1 MKYLNCYQELMGCSC
16 EDDVFKCIIDNLKPS
31 NNLWSYFVNWDKI
44 YSNVK
49 DIEISLNILNYLIG
63 KENFDEEFKTLVKAQ
78 SQVVKILPSLIVS
91 REKKFNILIDYE
103 HKKLIYEKYDF
114 SIKEPSDN
122 DINKYLHFV
131 KESGLKD
138 LICSGKVK
146 SLVDYMI
153 GVEAG
158 LDSNG
163 RKLRSG
169 LSMGL
174 IVECFIKDLCAKK
187 GYRYISEANAHKIK
201 KEFGYEIPTHKYSS
215 KRYNYVIDTGKE
227 PVLMEVNY
235 YNCGGSKL
243 FETAKAYREVETFL
257 NKKYK
262 FIWITDGQ
270 GWREAH
276 NALRDTLAHN
286 DYLLT
291 LSMLEKG
298 ILEKCV

>member
-103 HKKLIYEKYDF
+103 HKKLIYEEYDF

>member
-1 MKYLNCYQELMGCSC
+1 MKFLNCYKELLGCSC
-16 EDDVFKCIIDNLKPS
+16 EDDVFQCMLDNLKPS
-31 NNLWSYFVNWDKI
+31 NNLWSYFVNWEKI

-49 DIEISLNILNYLIG
+49 NIEINLNLLNYLIG
-63 KENFDEEFKTLVKAQ
+63 KENFDEEFKALIKEQ
-78 SQVVKILPSLIVS
+78 SQVVKILPALVVS

-103 HKKLIYEKYDF
+103 HKKLVYEEYDF
-114 SIKEPSDN
+114 SIKNPTEN

-131 KESGLKD
+131 KESGLRD
-138 LICSGKVK
+138 LICSGKIK
-146 SLVDYMI
+146 FLVDYMI

-163 RKLRSG
+163 RKSRSG
-169 LSMGL
+169 ASMGL
-174 IVECFIKDLCAKK
+174 IVECFIKDLCLKK
-187 GYRYISEANAHKIK
+187 GYRYISEANAQKIK
-201 KEFGYEIPTHKYSS
+201 KEFGYEIPAHKYSS
-215 KRYNYVIDTGKE
+215 KRYNYVIDTGSE

-243 FETAKAYREVETFL
+243 SETAKAYREVETFL
-257 NKKYK
+257 AKKYK
-262 FIWITDGQ
+262 FVWITDGQ
-270 GWREAH
+270 GWLESH

-298 ILEKCV
+298 ILEKFI

>member
-1 MKYLNCYQELMGCSC
+1 MKYLNCYQELLGCSC

-103 HKKLIYEKYDF
+103 HKKLIYEEYDF

>member
-103 HKKLIYEKYDF
+103 HKKLIYEEYDF

-235 YNCGGSKL
+235 YNCSGSKL

>member
-103 HKKLIYEKYDF
+103 HKKLIYEEYDF

-174 IVECFIKDLCAKK
+174 IVECFIKDLSKKK